1 MDLPVAHG
9 ILCRDEPACQAE
21 TGVLASSL
29 DGIQKRMR
37 EHTIELRIRYDEV
50 DPMGFVH
57 HSNYLKF
64 FEIGRTELLRTS
76 GGCYRQM
83 EQEGQLVVVV
93 RVDCRYRRPA
103 KYDDLIQIC
112 TRIDRVTAAKII
124 HEYVITRD
132 QQVLVD
138 ATVTL
143 AVIDREG
150 KLQRVPQGL
159 VDQYGESS

>member
-64 FEIGRTELLRTS
+64 FEIGRTELLRLGRVLPPDGT
-76 GGCYRQM
+76 GGATGRGR
-83 EQEGQLVVVV
+83 ESRLPLSKASKV
-93 RVDCRYRRPA
+93 R
-103 KYDDLIQIC
+103 
-112 TRIDRVTAAKII
+112 
-124 HEYVITRD
+124 
-132 QQVLVD
+132 
-138 ATVTL
+138 
-143 AVIDREG
+143 
-150 KLQRVPQGL
+150 
-159 VDQYGESS
+159 